1 MSIDINSCNI
11 AVDTMGSDKGPAE
24 FIRALIYL
32 KEQNNLTSNLVLLG
46 PKKRLER
53 MISLRK
59 KVLPLNQIRIVDA
72 DEVINMDEKP
82 ITALKK
88 KKNSSMVR
96 AIELLKENSVQAM
109 VSCGNTGAMMAGG
122 TIRLRPIEGVE
133 RPALAAIIPSKK
145 NPFVFLD
152 VGANPESTPLQ
163 LMHNA
168 ILGTHYARARL
179 GIPKP
184 KVGLLTIGTEQGKGT
199 PIINKTN
206 EYLNSI
212 SSYIN
217 YQGLIEGF
225 QLFDG
230 DTDVIICD
238 GFVGNILLKSSESLF
253 SFIGETIKR
262 ELLRNIKRKIGAAL
276 SAAAFK
282 DMKSQLNPDER
293 SGAPLLGING
303 NIIKS
308 HGSSN
313 AVAIA
318 SAIIAAQ
325 TIVKCDM
332 IDGIKSDILLANNKI
347 EVNSLKGE

>member
-1 MSIDINSCNI
+1 MMRENNKNCTI
-11 AVDTMGSDKGPAE
+11 AVDVMGSDKGPSE

-32 KEQNNLTSNLVLLG
+32 KDQNLLNSDLILLG
-46 PKKRLER
+46 QKKRIERLLSVREKFIPLER
-53 MISLRK
+53 I
-59 KVLPLNQIRIVDA
+59 QIIDA
-72 DEVINMDEKP
+72 DQVISMEEKP
-82 ITALKK
+82 ISALKK
-88 KKNSSMVR
+88 KKNSSMVK
-96 AIELLKENSVQAM
+96 AIELLKNNEADAM

-122 TIRLRPIEGVE
+122 TLRLRPIEGIE

-145 NPFVFLD
+145 SPFVFLD
-152 VGANPESTPLQ
+152 VGANPESSPIH

-168 ILGTHYARARL
+168 ILGTHYAQARL
-179 GIPKP
+179 GIKKP

-199 PIINKTN
+199 PIVSKTHQYLQEINDQ
-206 EYLNSI
+206 
-212 SSYIN
+212 IN
-217 YQGLIEGF
+217 YKGLIEGF

-230 DTDVIICD
+230 DVDVVVCD

-253 SFIGETIKR
+253 AFIGETIKR

-276 SAAAFK
+276 SASAFK

-318 SAIIAAQ
+318 SAIVAAQ
-325 TIVKCDM
+325 MVVECDM
-332 IDGIKSDILLANNKI
+332 IDGIKSDILLANQKI
-347 EVNSLKGE
+347 EVNN